1 HEANHIPLGHPDIGF
16 PTSHLAKD
24 LEIELLGEDVYTGA
38 ILDLLSHPPFDGCVF
53 PRANNISFY
62 FHPSTRGEI
71 VMADPV
77 LAIANI
83 VAFTQWVK
91 AIAPRANSIEILPA
105 RLGRQPGT
113 SCRYFDVLVSRL
125 FGFVD
130 RIEFGIYC
138 QANLPVSLCLDELHD
153 LVHLRVAL
161 EGDMSQS
168 ILLAR
173 QNSSSLQS
181 LIIEFNPDIDVG
193 ELVNGAD
200 GFVVYPHLRVLKICG
215 NSSNNRSQRL
225 VTGNVVLFPCLQKL
239 VIKHPLSFADD
250 TLFRGN
256 ANTLSCLDMV
266 LDSPTVS
273 MLLRHNV
280 FTLTS
285 HPNLHCVNLTQ
296 DDDRLSYPFATGVD
310 LMRFMLN
317 IGPKA
322 SVREIRKF
330 SGSAE
335 LTTAL
340 PLLESHDC
348 IQVLTLTNV
357 RLDFWDL
364 IAVIKSLP
372 LLLDLYTC
380 FYPPRFEAV
389 PVAATPDGLPTYV
402 LSNHAPMGRRFR
414 CWHLMHYTTHQ
425 HTDAI
430 KCALLLALVCPNFDY
445 VTTDFGES
453 ALFMKCMEDTI
464 ASDMFKEYAPRL
476 RRLLFK
482 GWRG

>member
-1 HEANHIPLGHPDIGF
+1 
-16 PTSHLAKD
+16 
-24 LEIELLGEDVYTGA
+24 
-38 ILDLLSHPPFDGCVF
+38 
-53 PRANNISFY
+53 
-62 FHPSTRGEI
+62 
-71 VMADPV
+71 
-77 LAIANI
+77 
-83 VAFTQWVK
+83 
-91 AIAPRANSIEILPA
+91 
-105 RLGRQPGT
+105 
-113 SCRYFDVLVSRL
+113 
-125 FGFVD
+125 
-130 RIEFGIYC
+130 
-138 QANLPVSLCLDELHD
+138 
-153 LVHLRVAL
+153 
-161 EGDMSQS
+161 MSQS

-215 NSSNNRSQRL
+215 NSSNNRSRRL
-225 VTGNVVLFPCLQKL
+225 VTGDVVLFPCLQKF

-296 DDDRLSYPFATGVD
+296 DDDRLPYPFATGVD

-322 SVREIRKF
+322 SVREIREF

-364 IAVIKSLP
+364 IAVI
-372 LLLDLYTC
+372 
-380 FYPPRFEAV
+380 
-389 PVAATPDGLPTYV
+389 
-402 LSNHAPMGRRFR
+402 
-414 CWHLMHYTTHQ
+414 
-425 HTDAI
+425 
-430 KCALLLALVCPNFDY
+430 
-445 VTTDFGES
+445 
-453 ALFMKCMEDTI
+453 
-464 ASDMFKEYAPRL
+464 
-476 RRLLFK
+476 
-482 GWRG
+482 